1 MGIKERI
8 HIEYTKNTHSMMK
21 NNKIKLNKNKSTA
34 KKKTKKRTS
43 KMVERWLVGQRK

>member
-21 NNKIKLNKNKSTA
+21 NNKIRLNKNKPTA
-34 KKKTKKRTS
+34 KKTKKRIS
-43 KMVERWLVGQRK
+43 KMVERWLVSQRK